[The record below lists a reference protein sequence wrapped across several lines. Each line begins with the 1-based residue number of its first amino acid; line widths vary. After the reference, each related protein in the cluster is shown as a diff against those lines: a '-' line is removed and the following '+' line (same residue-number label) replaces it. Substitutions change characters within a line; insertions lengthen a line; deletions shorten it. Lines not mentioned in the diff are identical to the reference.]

1 MGCPVSKQLKALGDE
16 CRSRSSTQV
25 ADPITPSSASAS
37 PVAVLPKAI
46 AMPVNAQL
54 LKARLERLMC
64 VARETPEPVFELT
77 ECNLKHV
84 PAGVFIL
91 CKVLRKE
98 RLDLARNRLRT
109 LSEGGTL
116 GDLLLLTHLDLSGNA
131 FKVLPDELVQLVN
144 LQVCLQRYASQDID

>member
-1 MGCPVSKQLKALGDE
+1 
-16 CRSRSSTQV
+16 
-25 ADPITPSSASAS
+25 
-37 PVAVLPKAI
+37 
-46 AMPVNAQL
+46 
-54 LKARLERLMC
+54 MC